1 MSMKVSVYC
10 SSAPGLDPA
19 LIDFAYELGKGIAL
33 AGHDLVWGGAKVSMM
48 GAVARGARDHGAKTI
63 GVIPRNLVD
72 REIQDPEATQLHLV
86 DTMRERKAMIEELS
100 DGFIAL
106 PGGIGTLEE
115 FFEIWVGRYLLFH
128 NKPIAV
134 LDPIG
139 AFGPLKGALDHLA
152 SHNLMKTGQT
162 ELISWT
168 TRVDE
173 ALNALSRQ

>member
-1 MSMKVSVYC
+1 
-10 SSAPGLDPA
+10 
-19 LIDFAYELGKGIAL
+19 
-33 AGHDLVWGGAKVSMM
+33 
-48 GAVARGARDHGAKTI
+48 
-63 GVIPRNLVD
+63 VIPRNLVD
-72 REIQDPEATQLHLV
+72 REIQDPEATELHLV

-115 FFEIWVGRYLLFH
+115 FFEIWVGRYLSFH

-134 LDPIG
+134 LDPVG
-139 AFGPLKGALDHLA
+139 AFVPLKGALDHLA
-152 SHNLMKTGQT
+152 SHNLLKSGQI

-168 TRVDE
+168 TQVDE